1 MRSMEAFGFDQA
13 FFIEPSVDPFN
24 EKTIRSSMGAVFRL
38 DIKFGTVD
46 QLLEEKLPLIGAD
59 MEGVSLEQ
67 FVPPKEFALVLGHE
81 GQGIH
86 PQIKN
91 KSTMVKI
98 PMLYPTESLNVAQAG
113 AILLY
118 FLGKSRGL

>member
-1 MRSMEAFGFDQA
+1 
-13 FFIEPSVDPFN
+13 
-24 EKTIRSSMGAVFRL
+24 
-38 DIKFGTVD
+38 
-46 QLLEEKLPLIGAD
+46 